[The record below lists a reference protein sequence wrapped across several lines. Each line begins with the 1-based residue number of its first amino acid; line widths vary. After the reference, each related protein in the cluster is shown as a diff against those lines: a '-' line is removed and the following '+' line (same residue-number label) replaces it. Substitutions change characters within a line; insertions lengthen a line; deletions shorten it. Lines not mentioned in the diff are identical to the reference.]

1 MKNPSKY
8 FGNELKYV
16 KKVLNSENW
25 SATSGSWNRTLE
37 IEFAKK
43 VGVKYAIAMNSGTA
57 TLHCALKAL
66 GVGEGDEVITPALTV
81 IMDTTAIFHAN
92 AIPVYCDVNPN
103 TLCLDP
109 EDLKKKITKK
119 TKAIITVS
127 LYGMPPDYDKIK
139 EVACGIPI
147 IEDNAQSLF
156 NTYEERTIG
165 NFGVFAS
172 YSFENTKL
180 LSCGEGGILVTDN
193 ENLAREARKIA
204 GHGFKNLQAD
214 EGRTRLN
221 QDIFQDPNYKRHD
234 SIGWNYRLSE
244 VCAAVA
250 MGQLEQ
256 CEKLQQLRID
266 SASIFLDVM
275 KKYSVFEYQ
284 ETDEYFYTHAY
295 YTLGVKYQNEKY
307 GIPWQKFRS
316 SYIKNGG
323 DGIYGAW
330 AVPYQE
336 PVIANETYSSL
347 LNSYKD
353 LNLADSVCPI
363 AEKIQP
369 IIMQFKTNYRDLKLA
384 KEKAKMLE
392 TTIKE
397 LF

>member
-353 LNLADSVCPI
+353 IHLSASYCPV

-369 IIMQFKTNYRDLKLA
+369 TIMQFKTNYRDLKLA

-392 TTIKE
+392 MTIKD

>member
-1 MKNPSKY
+1 MKNPTKY

-81 IMDTTAIFHAN
+81 IMDTTSIFHAN

-139 EVACGIPI
+139 EAACGIPI

-156 NTYEERTIG
+156 NLYEERTIG
-165 NFGVFAS
+165 AFGVFAS

-193 ENLAREARKIA
+193 ETLAREARKIA

-234 SIGWNYRLSE
+234 IVGWNYRLSE

-256 CEKLQQLRID
+256 SEKLEQLRID

-284 ETDEYFYTHAY
+284 ETEDYFYTHAY

-330 AVPYQE
+330 AVPYKE
-336 PVIANETYSSL
+336 PVIESKQYSSL

-353 LNLADSVCPI
+353 LNLADSVCPV

-369 IIMQFKTNYRDLKLA
+369 TIMQFKTNYRDLKLA

>member
-1 MKNPSKY
+1 MKNPTKY
-8 FGNELKYV
+8 FGNELKHV

-81 IMDTTAIFHAN
+81 IMDTTSIFHAN

-109 EDLKKKITKK
+109 EDLRKKITKK

-139 EVACGIPI
+139 EIACGIPI

-165 NFGVFAS
+165 NFGEFAS

-180 LSCGEGGILVTDN
+180 LSCGEGGILVTNN
-193 ENLAREARKIA
+193 ENLAREARKVA
-204 GHGFKNLQAD
+204 GHGFKNLHAD

-234 SIGWNYRLSE
+234 KIGWNYRLSE

-275 KKYSVFEYQ
+275 KKYNVFEYQ
-284 ETDEYFYTHAY
+284 ETEDYCYTHAY
-295 YTLGVKYQNEKY
+295 YTLGAKYVREKY

-330 AVPYQE
+330 AVPYKE
-336 PVIANETYSSL
+336 PVIQNKQYSSL

-353 LNLADSVCPI
+353 LNLADSVCPV

-369 IIMQFKTNYRDLKLA
+369 TIMQFKTNYRDLKLA